1 MAHAISPGNEFLRE
15 HGLVLSLSVGL
26 HAVLLVLLTLNLNL
40 MPRRELQPTR
50 MAIEATVVDAKALR
64 RREARDEAR
73 QRELARAEQQRRE
86 QAEQQ
91 RRQAEQAREAERE
104 AEVQRRQAE
113 ERRATE
119 QRRAEQQKRE
129 QAEAKAAQQKKEA
142 DARAAQQ
149 KQDAEAKAAR
159 QKQEAE
165 AQKKAAAD
173 AARKAEAD
181 RKAAQ
186 ARAEL
191 ARQMAAEEDLL
202 AAADSGLLDQYAE
215 IIRQKV
221 ERNWIRPASARE
233 GISCVVLVKQIPGG
247 EVVDV
252 RVTECNGDAAVVRSI
267 EAAVL
272 RASPL
277 PPPPDP
283 TLFDRSLRFDFRP
296 RD

>member
-1 MAHAISPGNEFLRE
+1 MAHALPPRNEFLRE
-15 HGLVLSLSVGL
+15 HSGVLTLSVGL
-26 HAVLLVLLTLNLNL
+26 HVALLVLLALNLSIF
-40 MPRRELQPTR
+40 PRREAQPTR
-50 MAIEATVVDAKALR
+50 LAIEATVVDATAQRRRAAEEDARRRQQLEAEQR
-64 RREARDEAR
+64 RREQVDEAR
-73 QRELARAEQQRRE
+73 RRAEQRRVDE
-86 QAEQQ
+86 
-91 RRQAEQAREAERE
+91 RQAETAR
-104 AEVQRRQAE
+104 RRAE
-113 ERRATE
+113 EQRVAE
-119 QRRAEQQKRE
+119 QRRAEQRERERAQARE
-129 QAEAKAAQQKKEA
+129 Q
-142 DARAAQQ
+142 
-149 KQDAEAKAAR
+149 KAAR

-165 AQKKAAAD
+165 AKAAQQEKAEADRKAAAD

-181 RKAAQ
+181 RRAAQ
-186 ARAEL
+186 ARADL
-191 ARQMAAEEDLL
+191 ARQMAEEEDLL

-215 IIRQKV
+215 VIRQKV

-283 TLFDRSLRFDFRP
+283 SLFDRSLRFDFRP